1 LTDLHLAIPG
11 AISADPAAAR
21 RAIPA
26 HARESA
32 WHAPDGHAIR
42 RIDWPRPAQSRGSL
56 LFLGGR
62 GDAYEKYLETLE
74 YWFGEGWAVTAIDW
88 RGQGGS
94 GRLGDDDA
102 TGHIGDFAHW
112 IDDLRGFW
120 RDWKAESG
128 ANRPAQ
134 EKHVLIG
141 HSMGGQLAL
150 RGVAEGAADPDA
162 LVLVAPMLGFAGP
175 PLKPWMWHGAA
186 RVMAA
191 LGPVSRP
198 AWKMGEKPGQ
208 PAGARQGILTHDVSR
223 YEDELYWRE
232 KRPQLRL
239 GAPSWG
245 WVERAAESM
254 RRTARADVLAKVTIP
269 VLVLSTS
276 ADRLVSARAIRR
288 AVHLLPD
295 ARLMEFGTESAHEI
309 LREGDEVRGRALSAI
324 DDFLAQ
330 RLPADAA
337 R

>member
-1 LTDLHLAIPG
+1 M
-11 AISADPAAAR
+11 SADPAAAR

-74 YWFGEGWAVTAIDW
+74 YWFGQGWAVTAIDW

-102 TGHIGDFAHW
+102 IGHIGDFAHW

-120 RDWKAESG
+120 SDWKAESG

-175 PLKPWMWHGAA
+175 PLSPWMWHGAA

-254 RRTARADVLAKVTIP
+254 RRTARADVLAKVKLP

-288 AVHLLPD
+288 AVRLLPD
-295 ARLMEFGTESAHEI
+295 ARLMEFGSESAHEI
-309 LREGDEVRGRALSAI
+309 LRESDEVRGRALSAI

-330 RLPADAA
+330 RLPADGAQ
-337 R
+337 

>member
-1 LTDLHLAIPG
+1 MTQFSSDLTRL
-11 AISADPAAAR
+11 SVADPAAVR
-21 RAIPA
+21 RAIPG

-32 WHAPDGHAIR
+32 WRAADGHEIR
-42 RIDWPRPAQSRGSL
+42 RIDWPRPAESRGSL

-74 YWFGEGWAVTAIDW
+74 YWFGKGWTVTAIDW

-102 TGHIGDFAHW
+102 TGHIGDFSHW

-120 RDWKAESG
+120 ADWKADSG
-128 ANRPAQ
+128 ANRHAL
-134 EKHVLIG
+134 VG

-150 RGVAEGAADPDA
+150 RAVAEGVVDPDV

-175 PLKPWMWHGAA
+175 PLAPWMWHGAA
-186 RVMAA
+186 RIMAA

-223 YEDELYWRE
+223 YEDELFWRE

-254 RRTARADVLAKVTIP
+254 RRTARAEMLARVNMP
-269 VLVLSTS
+269 VLIVSTS

-288 AVHLLPD
+288 AVRLLPD
-295 ARLMEFGTESAHEI
+295 ARLLEFGPEAAHEI
-309 LREGDEVRGRALSAI
+309 LREADPVRDRALARI
-324 DDFLAQ
+324 DSFLAEHLSLDE
-330 RLPADAA
+330 R
-337 R
+337 

>member
-1 LTDLHLAIPG
+1 MTRF
-11 AISADPAAAR
+11 SADPAAAR

-26 HARESA
+26 YACESV
-32 WHAPDGHAIR
+32 WHAADGHAIR
-42 RIDWPRPAQSRGSL
+42 RIDWPEPADSRGAL

-74 YWFGEGWAVTAIDW
+74 YWFGEGWRVTAIDW

-120 RDWKAESG
+120 RDWRAESPDTPC
-128 ANRPAQ
+128 A
-134 EKHVLIG
+134 LIG

-150 RGVAEGAADPDA
+150 RGVAEGAARPDA

-175 PLKPWMWHGAA
+175 PLPPWMWHAAAHLMASLGAA
-186 RVMAA
+186 
-191 LGPVSRP
+191 SRP
-198 AWKMGEKPGQ
+198 AWKAGEKPGQ
-208 PAGARQGILTHDVSR
+208 PAAMRQSILTHDVSR
-223 YEDELYWRE
+223 YEDELFWRNE
-232 KRPQLRL
+232 RPQLRL

-254 RRTARADVLAKVTIP
+254 RRTACADVLARVTSP
-269 VLVLSTS
+269 VLILGTS

-288 AVHLLPD
+288 AARLLPD
-295 ARLMEFGTESAHEI
+295 ARLVEFGAEAAHEI
-309 LREGDEVRGRALSAI
+309 LRERDPVRNRALAEI
-324 DDFLAQ
+324 DGFLAAQ
-330 RLPADAA
+330 LSVEGGA
-337 R
+337 